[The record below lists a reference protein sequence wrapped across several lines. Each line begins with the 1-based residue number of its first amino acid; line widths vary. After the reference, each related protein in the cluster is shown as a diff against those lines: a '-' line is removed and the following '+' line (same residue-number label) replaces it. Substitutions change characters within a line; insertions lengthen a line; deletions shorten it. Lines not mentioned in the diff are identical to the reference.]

1 MIKSRK
7 RPRPKTKLKKH
18 NHNQPEKN
26 MKTPTW
32 TLLATALLVTACGS
46 GSNLVPV
53 VADDPITEESNPFEV
68 VEAEAA
74 REPEIA
80 VIAEPEIEVVE
91 ATPEPVIEVVVPD
104 PVVEQEREI
113 VEGEDPVYSPDPI
126 ETVEIPDSVT
136 YDNTMLYQIEMVE
149 VYDNSPTAMFM
160 RTANFTD
167 MGVSNIACRFTAYLD
182 ENPVMTLSTIQ
193 LFSPDGVAV
202 SLSSGQEQTTRIVLN
217 AEGYTGHH
225 VDRVEWVCNHRF
237 DELGGATRS
246 SGEWV
251 GESVYGVFQ

>member
-1 MIKSRK
+1 M
-7 RPRPKTKLKKH
+7 
-18 NHNQPEKN
+18 KN
-26 MKTPTW
+26 YTW
-32 TLLATALLVTACGS
+32 TLLVASLALAACGS
-46 GSNLVPV
+46 GSNPAPV

-68 VEAEAA
+68 VEAEPVT
-74 REPEIA
+74 EPEIA
-80 VIAEPEIEVVE
+80 VVAESEIEIEVVE
-91 ATPEPVIEVVVPD
+91 IAPEVMPEPVIEVVVPD

-167 MGVSNIACRFTAYLD
+167 MSVESVSCGFTAYLNA
-182 ENPVMTLSTIQ
+182 NPVMSLNISQ
-193 LFSPDGVAV
+193 FFSPDGVLV
-202 SLSSGQEQTTRIVLN
+202 SLDSGQEQTTRVVLN

-225 VDRVEWVCNHRF
+225 VDRIEWLCYHKF
-237 DELGGATRS
+237 EELGGRS
-246 SGEWV
+246 LSRGEWV
-251 GESVYGVFQ
+251 GESVYGIFQ

>member
-1 MIKSRK
+1 MK
-7 RPRPKTKLKKH
+7 
-18 NHNQPEKN
+18 NQ
-26 MKTPTW
+26 TW
-32 TLLATALLVTACGS
+32 TLLATALLVTACGG
-46 GSNLVPV
+46 GSNPAPI
-53 VADDPITEESNPFEV
+53 VAEDPITEESNPFEV
-68 VEAEAA
+68 VESEPVT
-74 REPEIA
+74 EPEIA
-80 VIAEPEIEVVE
+80 VIAESEIEVVE
-91 ATPEPVIEVVVPD
+91 IEVVEISPEIIPEPVIEVVVPD

-113 VEGEDPVYSPDPI
+113 VEGEDPVYSPDHI

-136 YDNTMLYQIEMVE
+136 YDNTMLYQIEMIE

-182 ENPVMTLSTIQ
+182 ENPVMSLNTIQ

-237 DELGGATRS
+237 DELGGTTRS
-246 SGEWV
+246 SGEWT

>member
-1 MIKSRK
+1 M
-7 RPRPKTKLKKH
+7 
-18 NHNQPEKN
+18 KN
-26 MKTPTW
+26 YTW
-32 TLLATALLVTACGS
+32 TLLVASLALAACGS
-46 GSNLVPV
+46 GSNPAPV

-68 VEAEAA
+68 VEAEPVT
-74 REPEIA
+74 EPEIA
-80 VIAEPEIEVVE
+80 VVAESEIEIEVVE
-91 ATPEPVIEVVVPD
+91 IAPEVMPEPVIEVVVPD

-182 ENPVMTLSTIQ
+182 ENPVMSLSTIQ
-193 LFSPDGVAV
+193 LFSPDGVVV